1 MSAFAGAQG
10 YEALSSAQQRDRAVG
25 SHAENGFARTPC
37 APPPH
42 LCVVV
47 SVPAQSSNNAGFRG
61 RLHDVSAAYQH
72 AVHHAPLGGSDVI
85 GDALMGSRLYAIRLG
100 TMAQTI
106 EGLRSEEA
114 RYTVQ
119 GSDEGGAA
127 TLALQRLSDHESITI
142 DLSDATDDYSLVVGR
157 QTVAVTASFPV
168 PDSVSSAG
176 SSQHPFYTFTWGGG
190 EEDAPATTTT
200 LQWQIQPLGTG
211 PLRYTLVRIDAAGG
225 GAEDASSPAP
235 ESIRAIY
242 HHTGQAP
249 SLSLCSGQGVL
260 LLPEDGGRLTEAV
273 IVASLLGLLWRVR
286 AMQVKPLAAAASAET
301 EKKSILRRL
310 F

>member
-47 SVPAQSSNNAGFRG
+47 SVPAQSIDNAGFRG

-190 EEDAPATTTT
+190 EEDAPATTT

-211 PLRYTLVRIDAAGG
+211 PLRYTLVRIDAAGR
-225 GAEDASSPAP
+225 AEDASSPAP